1 MMENSIGKSSPSVDA
16 AIPSLQSP
24 KQEGK
29 REGEDD
35 LEKLACSKKRKRD
48 EVAEKQKNVSEIR
61 SDDSSLYSEQDQDQK
76 SAKNGTPE
84 NEDNP
89 DTRSNSSEYS
99 GGDSD
104 EDKAVM
110 DIDQGDN
117 SEESDA
123 ETQKKKMKTL
133 QCTASNSQKHDSK
146 TVVRDTSSDISDGD
160 DGNKDNDDDDS
171 SDDRRNSHM
180 VEKPVKDSENL
191 DENDEEVEEKSSR
204 ILEERPRTS
213 ATLKVQIATSKKICV
228 RNLSYSVERA
238 DMENLF
244 KECGEIVDVRFITD
258 SEGRFKGFGYILF
271 ATEEAALKALELDN
285 TELLRHP
292 IRIVLARERSKYT
305 LRSSNFGETFQ
316 SGASVRL
323 HTIFVAGFNK
333 SLTEEKI
340 KTSLEEHFSSCGE
353 ITRISIP
360 KYPDSVSVKG
370 YAHLDF
376 KDFGSY
382 NKALQLNKTEIGGYY
397 LSVEKA
403 MPRRQYGGR
412 DGGGYQ
418 HGWRDGGGRQYGE
431 RDGGGRQYGGRD
443 GGEHQYGGR
452 RDGGGHQFCGRDGGG
467 YRHNGSDGGCFQYG
481 WRGYGGGHQYGGRDG
496 GGYLHRGRDGV
507 GLQYGGRWGGGG
519 HQYGGRDAG
528 GHQYGERDGGGRQ
541 YDGRDIGGQQYG
553 GRDIG
558 SQQYGG
564 RDIGGHQYGGRD
576 GGVRQYG
583 WRDGGGPQYGGN
595 GRGGPQYG
603 GRDGGGH
610 QYGGRGVGSGHGY
623 GGRDGGG
630 RGMRSWGRSG
640 DSWRQ

>member
-16 AIPSLQSP
+16 AIRSSQSP

-29 REGEDD
+29 REAEDD
-35 LEKLACSKKRKRD
+35 LEKLVFSKKQKRD
-48 EVAEKQKNVSEIR
+48 EVAENQKNMSEIR
-61 SDDSSLYSEQDQDQK
+61 LDDSSSYSEQDQDQK
-76 SAKNGTPE
+76 SAKNGKLE

-89 DTRSNSSEYS
+89 ATSSNSSEYS

-110 DIDQGDN
+110 DIDLGDN
-117 SEESDA
+117 SEERDV
-123 ETQKKKMKTL
+123 ETKKKKMKTL
-133 QCTASNSQKHDSK
+133 QCTALNAQKHDSK

-160 DGNKDNDDDDS
+160 DDNEDNDDDDS
-171 SDDRRNSHM
+171 RNSHM
-180 VEKPVKDSENL
+180 VKKPVKDSEKL
-191 DENDEEVEEKSSR
+191 DENDEEIEEKSSR
-204 ILEERPRTS
+204 ILEERPRTP
-213 ATLKVQIATSKKICV
+213 ATLKVQNATSKRICV

-258 SEGRFKGFGYILF
+258 SEGRFKGFGYISF
-271 ATEEAALKALELDN
+271 ATEEAALKALKLDN

-292 IRIVLARERSKYT
+292 IKIVIARERNKYT
-305 LRSSNFGETFQ
+305 PFSSNFSNFGETFQ

-323 HTIFVAGFNK
+323 KTVFVAGFNK

-360 KYPDSVSVKG
+360 KFPDSVSVKG

-376 KDFGSY
+376 KDFDSY

-403 MPRRQYGGR
+403 MPRRQYGGM
-412 DGGGYQ
+412 DGG
-418 HGWRDGGGRQYGE
+418 D
-431 RDGGGRQYGGRD
+431 RQYGGRD
-443 GGEHQYGGR
+443 GGMHQFGGR

-467 YRHNGSDGGCFQYG
+467 YRHCGRDGGCLQYG
-481 WRGYGGGHQYGGRDG
+481 WRGYGGNHQYGGRGGGGYLHGGRWDGGGHQYGGRDGGLRYGGRWDGGGHQYGGRDG
-496 GGYLHRGRDGV
+496 GGHP
-507 GLQYGGRWGGGG
+507 
-519 HQYGGRDAG
+519 
-528 GHQYGERDGGGRQ
+528 YGERDGGGRQ
-541 YDGRDIGGQQYG
+541 YGGRDIGGQQYG
-553 GRDIG
+553 GRDV
-558 SQQYGG
+558 
-564 RDIGGHQYGGRD
+564 GGHQYGGRD

-583 WRDGGGPQYGGN
+583 WRDGGGPQYGGR
-595 GRGGPQYG
+595 GRGGPQFGGRDGGGPQYG

-610 QYGGRGVGSGHGY
+610 QYGGRGDGSGHGY

-630 RGMRSWGRSG
+630 RGMWSWGRSG
-640 DSWRQ
+640 DSWRH